1 VDGLVV
7 LLLRRRCS
15 KSWLGVWTLE
25 WARYVKGLPVGA
37 ASMVAEKSF
46 GQTAETHFPHNERDD
61 RLQTMNSLKNA
72 ISDMRLAA
80 LRQAINCSV
89 VDTGNPE
96 YEQARR
102 VWNGQ
107 VDRRPSAIV
116 RATSIADVMQT
127 VRFCREQ
134 GIKASVRGGGHSAA
148 GKAVADGALMI
159 DLSLMREVQVDGGRK
174 RAVAQGGA
182 TWGEFDVACEAY
194 KLATTGGVISSTGV
208 CGLTLGGGIGWLM
221 GKHGLS
227 CDNVISADLVNA
239 DGEYIT
245 SSATQNEDL
254 FWAIR
259 GGGGNFGIV
268 TALEFKLHDLD
279 VVHGGVM
286 LYPRPS
292 AWDLLRRYRDI
303 TENAPDELTAY
314 AALLVGHGHPMVA
327 VALCHSGSAEDGV
340 AACKEFQLEAPP
352 AADMTG
358 AKKYTEIQT
367 MLDFTAPAGRHYYFK
382 CPFIRDLTDDAI
394 RTIVDYAESL
404 PTEHSQIILE
414 HMHGAASRVPA
425 SATAFGLRRV
435 HYSVNIVPAWEDSGD
450 AERCIEWARG
460 LATLLEPF
468 GASDTY
474 VNYLGD
480 EGASAVRASY
490 GPNYERLA
498 RLKKKFDPEN
508 FFCFNQNIAPEG

>member
-1 VDGLVV
+1 
-7 LLLRRRCS
+7 
-15 KSWLGVWTLE
+15 
-25 WARYVKGLPVGA
+25 
-37 ASMVAEKSF
+37 
-46 GQTAETHFPHNERDD
+46 
-61 RLQTMNSLKNA
+61 MNSPTTHLSGTQL
-72 ISDMRLAA
+72 IA
-80 LRQAINCSV
+80 LRQAVNCTIL
-89 VDTGNPE
+89 DGDNPKYDE
-96 YEQARR
+96 TRR

-107 VDRRPSAIV
+107 IDRRPSAIV
-116 RATSIADVMQT
+116 RATSIADVMRT
-127 VRFCREQ
+127 VRFCREH
-134 GIKASVRGGGHSAA
+134 GIAASVRGGGHSAA

-159 DLSLMREVQVDGGRK
+159 DLSLMSEVQVDGGRK
-174 RAVAQGGA
+174 RAVVQGGA
-182 TWGEFDVACEAY
+182 KWGEFDRACEAQ

-239 DGEYIT
+239 DGDHI
-245 SSATQNEDL
+245 SASTTQNEDL

-268 TALEFKLHDLD
+268 TALEFQLHDLD

-292 AWDLLRRYRDI
+292 AWDLLRQYRDI
-303 TENAPDELTAY
+303 TQHAPDELTAY

-327 VALCHSGSAEDGV
+327 VALCHSGEAEAGA
-340 AACKEFQLEAPP
+340 AACKEFQLATPP
-352 AADMTG
+352 VADMTG
-358 AKKYTEIQT
+358 AKIYTEIQT

-382 CPFIRDLTDDAI
+382 CPFLRELTDGAI
-394 RTIVDYAESL
+394 RTIIDYTENM
-404 PTEHSQIILE
+404 PTEHTQVILE

-425 SATAFGLRRV
+425 SETAFGLRRV
-435 HYSVNIVPAWEDSGD
+435 HYSINIVPAWEDPGE
-450 AERCIEWARG
+450 AQRCIDWARG

-490 GPNYERLA
+490 GPNYEKLA
-498 RLKKKFDPEN
+498 RLKKKFDAEN
-508 FFCFNQNIAPEG
+508 FFCFNQNIAPAG

>member
-1 VDGLVV
+1 MNTLSGMHLTA
-7 LLLRRRCS
+7 LRRAVSC
-15 KSWLGVWTLE
+15 
-25 WARYVKGLPVGA
+25 PVLDGD
-37 ASMVAEKSF
+37 SAEYD
-46 GQTAETHFPHNERDD
+46 E
-61 RLQTMNSLKNA
+61 
-72 ISDMRLAA
+72 
-80 LRQAINCSV
+80 
-89 VDTGNPE
+89 
-96 YEQARR
+96 ARR

-107 VDRRPSAIV
+107 VDRRPSAII

-174 RAVAQGGA
+174 RAVVQGGA
-182 TWGEFDVACEAY
+182 TWGEFDRACEAH

-227 CDNVISADLVNA
+227 CDNVISADLVNT
-239 DGEYIT
+239 DGEHIT
-245 SSATQNEDL
+245 ASATQNEDL

-268 TALEFKLHDLD
+268 TALEFQLHDLD
-279 VVHGGVM
+279 AVQGGVM

-303 TENAPDELTAY
+303 TQNAPDELTAY

-340 AACKEFQLEAPP
+340 AACMEFQLATPP

-358 AKKYTEIQT
+358 AKKYTEIQA
-367 MLDFTAPAGRHYYFK
+367 MLDFTAPAGG
-382 CPFIRDLTDDAI
+382 T
-394 RTIVDYAESL
+394 TTS
-404 PTEHSQIILE
+404 
-414 HMHGAASRVPA
+414 
-425 SATAFGLRRV
+425 SAHLFV
-435 HYSVNIVPAWEDSGD
+435 S
-450 AERCIEWARG
+450 
-460 LATLLEPF
+460 
-468 GASDTY
+468 
-474 VNYLGD
+474 
-480 EGASAVRASY
+480 
-490 GPNYERLA
+490 
-498 RLKKKFDPEN
+498 
-508 FFCFNQNIAPEG
+508 

>member
-1 VDGLVV
+1 MSAQYDEL
-7 LLLRRRCS
+7 S
-15 KSWLGVWTLE
+15 
-25 WARYVKGLPVGA
+25 
-37 ASMVAEKSF
+37 
-46 GQTAETHFPHNERDD
+46 ET
-61 RLQTMNSLKNA
+61 K
-72 ISDMRLAA
+72 LAA
-80 LRQAINCSV
+80 LRQALNGPV
-89 VDTGNPE
+89 LDAGDADYDVT
-96 YEQARR
+96 RR

-107 VDRRPSAIV
+107 IDRRPSAIV
-116 RATSIADVMQT
+116 RANSIADVMQT
-127 VRFCREQ
+127 VRFCREN

-182 TWGEFDVACEAY
+182 TWSEFDRACEGN

-208 CGLTLGGGIGWLM
+208 GGLTLGGGIGWLM

-227 CDNVISADLVNA
+227 CDNLVSADMVNA
-239 DGEYIT
+239 EGDHV
-245 SSATQNEDL
+245 SASATQNEDL

-292 AWDLLRRYRDI
+292 AWDLLRQYRDI
-303 TENAPDELTAY
+303 TQQAPDELTAY
-314 AALLVGHGHPMVA
+314 ASLMVGHGNPLAA
-327 VALCHSGSAEDGV
+327 VAFCHSGTAEAG
-340 AACKEFQLEAPP
+340 AAASKQFELATPP
-352 AADMTG
+352 AVDLTG

-382 CPFIRDLTDDAI
+382 CPFIRDLTDEAL
-394 RTIVDYAESL
+394 RTIVDYAETL

-414 HMHGAASRVPA
+414 HMHGAASRVDA
-425 SATAFGLRRV
+425 GETAFGLRRV
-435 HYSVNIVPAWEDSGD
+435 HYSVNIIPAWEDPGD
-450 AERCIEWARG
+450 AQRCMEWARG

-468 GASDTY
+468 GASDSY
-474 VNYLGD
+474 VNYLGE

-498 RLKKKFDPEN
+498 RLKKKYDPEN
-508 FFCFNQNIAPEG
+508 FFCFNQNIVPEN

>member
-1 VDGLVV
+1 MNL
-7 LLLRRRCS
+7 S
-15 KSWLGVWTLE
+15 
-25 WARYVKGLPVGA
+25 
-37 ASMVAEKSF
+37 
-46 GQTAETHFPHNERDD
+46 QERLTDA
-61 RLQTMNSLKNA
+61 K
-72 ISDMRLAA
+72 LAA
-80 LRQAINCSV
+80 LRRALNGAV
-89 VDTGNPE
+89 VSADHPD
-96 YEQARR
+96 YDSARR

-107 VDRRPSAIV
+107 IDRRPAAIV

-127 VRFCREQ
+127 VRFCREH

-159 DLSLMREVQVDGGRK
+159 DLSQMREVQVDGGRK

-182 TWGEFDVACEAY
+182 TWGEFDRACADS
-194 KLATTGGVISSTGV
+194 KMATTGGVISSTGV

-227 CDNVISADLVNA
+227 CDNVISADIVNA
-239 DGEYIT
+239 EGDHVLA
-245 SSATQNEDL
+245 SATQNEDL

-268 TALEFKLHDLD
+268 TALEFQLHDLD

-292 AWDLLRRYRDI
+292 AWDLLRQYRDI
-303 TENAPDELTAY
+303 TQKAPDELTAY

-327 VALCHSGSAEDGV
+327 VALCHSGSAEDGA

-382 CPFIRDLTDDAI
+382 CPFLRELTDGAI
-394 RTIVDYAESL
+394 RTIVDYAENL
-404 PTEHSQIILE
+404 PTEHCQIILE
-414 HMHGAASRVPA
+414 HMHGAASRVAA
-425 SATAFGLRRV
+425 SETAFGLRRV
-435 HYSVNIVPAWEDSGD
+435 HYSINIVPAWEDRGD
-450 AERCIEWARG
+450 AQRCIEWARG

-468 GASDTY
+468 GASDAY

-490 GPNYERLA
+490 GPNYERLVE
-498 RLKKKFDPEN
+498 LKRKFDGQN
-508 FFCFNQNIAPEG
+508 FFCFNQNIAP